1 MAMMNRRD
9 FLKSLGIIGASFCL
23 FPEDIIAE
31 PEKLYNLYDP
41 AYEYGNSLG
50 LSNIPDVHDVKY
62 KYILNILKEDVER
75 FLPKGKFYEIRI
87 FVANFGRHKRIAWYH
102 YQPIMRN
109 YIDKP
114 DKLEVKDNYLYG
126 GTFKV

>member
-1 MAMMNRRD
+1 MTRRD
-9 FLKSLGIIGASFCL
+9 FLKYLGIIGASFCL

-31 PEKLYNLYDP
+31 PGGLYPLYDST
-41 AYEYGNSLG
+41 YDYGNSIG
-50 LSNIPDVHDVKY
+50 LSNIPDIHDMKY
-62 KYILNILKEDVER
+62 KFILNILKEDAER

-87 FVANFGRHKRIAWYH
+87 FVADFGRHKRIAWYH

-109 YIDKP
+109 YINKP
-114 DKLEVKDNYLYG
+114 DKFEFKDNYWYG